1 MNTIDSLVSN
11 TIHIQLLVING
22 SAVFTSQYTR

>member
-11 TIHIQLLVING
+11 TIHIQLLVTNG
-22 SAVFTSQYTR
+22 STVFMSQYTR